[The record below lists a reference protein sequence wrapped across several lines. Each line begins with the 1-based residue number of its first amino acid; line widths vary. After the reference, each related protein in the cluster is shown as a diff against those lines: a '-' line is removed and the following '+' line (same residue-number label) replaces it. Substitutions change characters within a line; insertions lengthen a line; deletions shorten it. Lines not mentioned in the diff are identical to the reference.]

1 MKIITGKRIKIR
13 GELFLIII
21 LNQSSVIPVLNG
33 PELLFPQMIK
43 YIRKGNIDEK
53 DKIVSVKVRVGIIF
67 FKRIKASVQKIRAVT
82 ITENYSNCCIR

>member
-1 MKIITGKRIKIR
+1 VKIITGKRIKIR

-53 DKIVSVKVRVGIIF
+53 
-67 FKRIKASVQKIRAVT
+67 IR
-82 ITENYSNCCIR
+82 